1 LPGSELFIEPGD
13 NDFRDVFQLMIA
25 SEEPRKIREF
35 VINVVEEAHRG
46 NAD

>member
-1 LPGSELFIEPGD
+1 MPGSQLFIEPGA
-13 NDFRDVFQLMIA
+13 NDFRDVIQLMIA

-35 VINVVEEAHRG
+35 VINVVEEAHRD